1 MDRFFTALLGGRLL
15 PPAQLAEM
23 RRTVSV
29 GENFE
34 VGFPGLKYGLGLMQ
48 QPLTCGGDTWG
59 HGGDLGVTVRTGF
72 SADGRRSVVVIAN
85 GTGGGERLLGAERAV
100 RGLVDRALCAGA
112 E

>member
-29 GENFE
+29 SENFQ
-34 VGFPGLKYGLGLMQ
+34 VGFPGLRYGLGLMQ

-59 HGGDLGVTVRTGF
+59 HGGDLEGFTVRTSF
-72 SADGRRSVVVIAN
+72 TADGRRSVVVVAN
-85 GTGGGERLLGAERAV
+85 GTGGG
-100 RGLVDRALCAGA
+100 
-112 E
+112 